1 MGRNVSNAKRN
12 QRGGGYILSL
22 GCCCGWP
29 LTCHGRGRVGINRS
43 VFGFICCSRWTGLPT
58 LPPYPHPQA
67 MRWWQPAAR
76 CKRCVCASVCL
87 LLSFL
92 FTVKQTRPSL
102 SPLTALQGQEKT
114 KIALVCALS
123 GSWQVTFGF
132 KANAHT
138 QQKIWQQNC
147 LKCQNFTSIF
157 TDYKRKNYKKKEK
170 AATDQLYKSQNS
182 GVVGA
187 LQPVAVS
194 VCLSVCP
201 FCWVFTSV
209 RQVWHVRV
217 TSYGNK

>member
-1 MGRNVSNAKRN
+1 MG
-12 QRGGGYILSL
+12 
-22 GCCCGWP
+22 
-29 LTCHGRGRVGINRS
+29 GINLS
-43 VFGFICCSRWTGLPT
+43 VFGFICCSRWMGLPT

-102 SPLTALQGQEKT
+102 SPLMALQGQEKT
-114 KIALVCALS
+114 KIALVCVLS

-138 QQKIWQQNC
+138 QQKIWQKNC

-157 TDYKRKNYKKKEK
+157 TDYKRKNYKRKEK

-187 LQPVAVS
+187 LQARSCVR
-194 VCLSVCP
+194 LSVCP
-201 FCWVFTSV
+201 FCWVFTAA

>member
-1 MGRNVSNAKRN
+1 MD
-12 QRGGGYILSL
+12 
-22 GCCCGWP
+22 
-29 LTCHGRGRVGINRS
+29 GI
-43 VFGFICCSRWTGLPT
+43 THTAP
-58 LPPYPHPQA
+58 LPPPSGYEMMAAGCSLQA
-67 MRWWQPAAR
+67 LRL
-76 CKRCVCASVCL
+76 CVCASVCL

-102 SPLTALQGQEKT
+102 SPLMALQGQEKT
-114 KIALVCALS
+114 KIALVCVLS

-138 QQKIWQQNC
+138 QQKIWQKNC

-187 LQPVAVS
+187 LQARS
-194 VCLSVCP
+194 CVCLSVCP
-201 FCWVFTSV
+201 FCWVFTAA